1 MTGASSAARRRVG
14 AQEPPALA
22 DDLADR
28 PCADRG
34 QLAAEVL
41 GDGQ

>member
-1 MTGASSAARRRVG
+1 MTGASSAARAADRP
-14 AQEPPALA
+14 QEPPALA
-22 DDLADR
+22 DDLADGAG
-28 PCADRG
+28 PDRG